1 MTSDRYWLRV
11 ATLTTT
17 DRELVF
23 SSLTAMVGF
32 IQSGVR
38 IRRIGVQTPGR
49 PIHWE

>member
-23 SSLTAMVGF
+23 SSITALLGYV
-32 IQSGVR
+32 QLGVR
-38 IRRIGVQTPGR
+38 IRAVGHQRPGQT
-49 PIHWE
+49 IEWE